1 MNRRRF
7 IISAAIVFIVVEI
20 LDYIIHQI
28 ILQSTYMVLRSVLRP
43 EAEMQSKRWIVFVTA
58 LIWPFLFVYIYTKG
72 YEGREVVE
80 GKRYG
85 LWIGLFSLFQWP
97 IAGTSYCRFLTRWI
111 FSGPSIS
118 GCSSLSAAFC

>member
-85 LWIGLFSLFQWP
+85 LWIGLFSLFQMAYSWYVILSVPYSVDLQWP
-97 IAGTSYCRFLTRWI
+97 IYKRV
-111 FSGPSIS
+111 
-118 GCSSLSAAFC
+118 

>member
-72 YEGREVVE
+72 MRE
-80 GKRYG
+80 GKWWRGSATDCGSGFFLYSNG
-85 LWIGLFSLFQWP
+85 L
-97 IAGTSYCRFLTRWI
+97 
-111 FSGPSIS
+111 
-118 GCSSLSAAFC
+118 